1 MNFTERDV
9 APLVLLGALFVGAL
23 VAANVIAAKI
33 VTIGPLFVPAGV
45 LAYSITFAVTD
56 TIGEV
61 WNRRITQIVVNAG
74 FAVLV
79 LVWALITLA
88 LHWPAAPFWP
98 HQEAFAQTL
107 GSTSRIILA
116 SLIAYGVSQ
125 TLDVW
130 VFSRL
135 KTLTRGR
142 WLWLRNNV
150 STFLSQLVD
159 TVIFI
164 TIAFYGELPILQL
177 MWAQLLVKYGIA
189 LLDTPVVYGLVYLVR
204 RRLGKPPP
212 RPRR

>member
-1 MNFTERDV
+1 MNITERDV
-9 APLVLLGALFVGAL
+9 APLMLLGALFVGAL
-23 VAANVIAAKI
+23 VTANVIAAKI
-33 VTIGPLFVPAGV
+33 VMIGPLFVPAGV

-56 TIGEV
+56 TLCEV

-79 LVWALITLA
+79 LVWALIALA
-88 LHWPAAPFWP
+88 LQWPAAPFWL
-98 HQEAFAQTL
+98 HQESFLQTL
-107 GSTSRIILA
+107 GSTNRIIVA

-130 VFSRL
+130 VFSRI
-135 KTLTRGR
+135 KTLTGGR

-164 TIAFYGELPILQL
+164 SIAFYGELPILQL

-189 LLDTPVVYGLVYLVR
+189 LADTPVVYGLVYLVR
-204 RRLGKPPP
+204 RRLGQPAA
-212 RPRR
+212 RRR

>member
-1 MNFTERDV
+1 MNFSERDV
-9 APLVLLGALFVGAL
+9 APLMLLGALFVGAL
-23 VAANVIAAKI
+23 VTANVIAAKI
-33 VTIGPLFVPAGV
+33 VAIGPLYVPAGV

-56 TIGEV
+56 TLCEV

-79 LVWALITLA
+79 LVWVLIALA
-88 LHWPAAPFWP
+88 LQWPGAPFWP
-98 HQEAFAQTL
+98 HQGAFVQTL
-107 GSTSRIILA
+107 GATSRIILA

-150 STFLSQLVD
+150 STFFSQLVD

-177 MWAQLLVKYGIA
+177 MWAQLLVKYAIA
-189 LLDTPVVYGLVYLVR
+189 LVDTPVVYGLVYLVR
-204 RRLGKPPP
+204 RRLNAPP
-212 RPRR
+212 RRR

>member
-9 APLVLLGALFVGAL
+9 APLMLLGALFVGAL
-23 VAANVIAAKI
+23 VTANVIAAKI
-33 VTIGPLFVPAGV
+33 VMIGPLFVPAGV

-56 TIGEV
+56 TMCEV

-79 LVWALITLA
+79 LVWVLIALA
-88 LHWPAAPFWP
+88 LQWPAAPFWP
-98 HQEAFAQTL
+98 HQEAFLRTL
-107 GSTSRIILA
+107 GSTNRIIVA

-135 KTLTRGR
+135 KALTGGR
-142 WLWLRNNV
+142 LLWLRNNV

-164 TIAFYGELPILQL
+164 TIAFYGELPILRL
-177 MWAQLLVKYGIA
+177 MWAQLLVKYVIA
-189 LLDTPVVYGLVYLVR
+189 LADTPVVYGLVHLVR
-204 RRLGKPPP
+204 RRLRQPAA
-212 RPRR
+212 RRR

>member
-1 MNFTERDV
+1 VNITERDV
-9 APLVLLGALFVGAL
+9 APLMLLGALFVGAL
-23 VAANVIAAKI
+23 VTANVIAAKI
-33 VTIGPLFVPAGV
+33 VMIGPLFVPAGV

-56 TIGEV
+56 TLCEV

-79 LVWALITLA
+79 LVWALIALA
-88 LHWPAAPFWP
+88 LQWPAAPFWL
-98 HQEAFAQTL
+98 HQESFLQTL
-107 GSTSRIILA
+107 GSTNRIIVA

-130 VFSRL
+130 VFSRI
-135 KTLTRGR
+135 KTLTGGR

-164 TIAFYGELPILQL
+164 SIAFYGELPILQL

-189 LLDTPVVYGLVYLVR
+189 LADTPVVYGLVYLVR
-204 RRLGKPPP
+204 RRLGQPAA
-212 RPRR
+212 RRR